1 MSESESNDMPLVPE
15 PPDDESGQLVE
26 FPHDE
31 TRMPTQSLPRLL
43 GRVADGHPLRRPM
56 TIAIIVLAA
65 IMLVFIAQA
74 VIQGDRHQSD
84 DDSRRGFSEL
94 YREEGKITYQDDLL
108 DGWFLDEER
117 QHFMAQDG
125 RRFTYIDS
133 HSREGSPVTG
143 YWRLIE

>member
-1 MSESESNDMPLVPE
+1 
-15 PPDDESGQLVE
+15 
-26 FPHDE
+26 
-31 TRMPTQSLPRLL
+31 
-43 GRVADGHPLRRPM
+43 M